1 MIVETSVFRTGFIR
15 ALITGICFCE
25 GICMAAPTANAE
37 APARHQTVVRSDAKG
52 EARIAVT
59 LRGHGPVVVLI
70 PSLGRGAADFD
81 DLADRLA
88 TAGYEPAAIDP
99 RGIGDS
105 AGPMAGLTLADYAAD
120 VAAVAHELS
129 LKPVV
134 LIGHAFGNRVARATA
149 AAHPEAV
156 SALVL
161 LAAGGQVAPAPD
173 ASKALMEVFDTS
185 LSPAE
190 HRAAVQKAFFA
201 PGADPDAWL
210 GGWYPPVMRAQR
222 AAAVAT
228 GAESWVGAGEVD
240 IFIVQAE
247 DDVIAPPANAE
258 ALAKAYPGRVK
269 VAVLPH
275 AGHAMLPEQPQAIAD
290 LVIGFLDHRKGRQ

>member
-1 MIVETSVFRTGFIR
+1 VAFIR
-15 ALITGICFCE
+15 ALAIGIWCL
-25 GICMAAPTANAE
+25 GGLAMAD
-37 APARHQTVVRSDAKG
+37 PAAGADTTRHQVIVRPDPKG
-52 EARIAVT
+52 EVRIAVT
-59 LRGHGPVVVLI
+59 VRGHGPLVVLI
-70 PSLGRGAADFD
+70 PSLGRGGVDFD
-81 DLADRLA
+81 DLASRLA
-88 TAGYEPAAIDP
+88 AAGFEAAAIDP
-99 RGIGDS
+99 RGIGQS
-105 AGPMAGLTLADYAAD
+105 TGPMEGLTFADYAAD
-120 VAAVAHELS
+120 VAAVAASLS
-129 LKPVV
+129 PKPAV

-201 PGADPDAWL
+201 PGGDPDAWL

-222 AAAVAT
+222 AAAMAT

-269 VAVLPH
+269 VAVLRH
-275 AGHAMLPEQPQAIAD
+275 AGHAMLPEQPRAIAD
-290 LVIGFLDHRKGRQ
+290 LVIGFLDHRQGGR